1 VQFYYSFKK
10 SFATKYCSD
19 RKLYFRCWGLGNR
32 YGDYMVKI
40 TQFQYTFVQNIIL
53 LYKTS
58 LQKTVPVQIDD
69 YDYQTKI

>member
-1 VQFYYSFKK
+1 LLLSIVQTENCTLDVKDSEI
-10 SFATKYCSD
+10 D
-19 RKLYFRCWGLGNR
+19 
-32 YGDYMVKI
+32 MVKI